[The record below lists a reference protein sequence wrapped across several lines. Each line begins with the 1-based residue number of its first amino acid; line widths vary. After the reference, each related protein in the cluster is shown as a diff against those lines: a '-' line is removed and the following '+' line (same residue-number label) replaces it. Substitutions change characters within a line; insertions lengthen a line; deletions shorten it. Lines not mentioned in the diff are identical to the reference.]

1 MMSLS
6 GYQGKKVLVTG
17 GGGFIGSHLV
27 EKLLFEG
34 AHVVALVHYNGAGN
48 LGWINDIPNEVKRNL
63 EVVLGDITDSE
74 FMEALSKDIEIVF
87 NLAALIAIPFSYMS
101 PRLYFSTN
109 VTGTMNVLEAARKS
123 QSRVIHISTS
133 EVYGTPG
140 IVPILESHPIQP
152 QSPYAAS
159 KAAADNLCYAYSRSF
174 ELDVTIIRPFNT
186 YGPRQSTRAIIP
198 TVLSQVLG
206 GASKVRVG
214 SLSPVRDFTYVFD
227 TVGAIAIAGLKT
239 GISGETIQLGTGK
252 TVSIEELLNMS
263 KEIFNSDF
271 EIEAEKVR
279 FRPTNSEVMVL
290 HSDPSKAK
298 LMLGWEP
305 TVDFREGLLKTADWM
320 NSQISYLT
328 TPGSYH
334 V

>member
-1 MMSLS
+1 MKSLS
-6 GYQGKKVLVTG
+6 RYEGKKVLVTG

-27 EKLLFEG
+27 ESLLRDG
-34 AHVVALVHYNGAGN
+34 AQVTALVHYNGAGN
-48 LGWINDIPNEVKRNL
+48 LAWIADIPDEIKGNL
-63 EVVLGDITDSE
+63 EVVLGDIADSE
-74 FMEALSKDIEIVF
+74 FMVALSKDAEIVF
-87 NLAALIAIPFSYMS
+87 NLAALIAIPFSYKS

-140 IVPILESHPIQP
+140 TVPIIESHPIQP

-159 KAAADNLCYAYSRSF
+159 KASADNLCYAYSRSF
-174 ELDVTIIRPFNT
+174 DLDVTIIRPFNT

-198 TVLSQVLG
+198 TVLSQILA

-214 SLSPVRDFTYVFD
+214 SLSPVRDFTYVLD
-227 TVGAIAIAGLKT
+227 TVRAIASAGLQT

-252 TVSIEELLNMS
+252 TVSIEQLLVMS
-263 KEIFNSDF
+263 KEIFNSEF
-271 EIEAEKVR
+271 EIEVEQAR
-279 FRPTNSEVMVL
+279 FRPTGSEVMVL

-298 LMLGWEP
+298 LSLNWEP
-305 TVDFREGLLKTADWM
+305 TVEFREGLLKTGEWM
-320 NSQISYLT
+320 KSRISYLT
-328 TPGSYH
+328 TTGSYH